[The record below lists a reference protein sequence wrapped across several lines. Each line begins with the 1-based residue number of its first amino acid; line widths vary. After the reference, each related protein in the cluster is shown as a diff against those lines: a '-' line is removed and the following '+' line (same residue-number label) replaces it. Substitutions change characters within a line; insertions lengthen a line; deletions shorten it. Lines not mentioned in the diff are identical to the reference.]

1 MIGLGRRK
9 PVKKRRFVT
18 KETQPKATVTLDS
31 KRDITVYFINGKFD
45 QLSHMKSGKLDFL
58 SRILC
63 HFRYFVFLS
72 FVVLDVM
79 TFPDYVVF
87 VVLLFRCKDL

>member
-1 MIGLGRRK
+1 M
-9 PVKKRRFVT
+9 T
-18 KETQPKATVTLDS
+18 MDQ
-31 KRDITVYFINGKFD
+31 KRDITVYFIYGKSD
-45 QLSHMKSGKLDFL
+45 QLSHMKRCKLDFFVTNFM
-58 SRILC
+58 R

-87 VVLLFRCKDL
+87 VVSSFRCKGI

>member
-1 MIGLGRRK
+1 MNSD
-9 PVKKRRFVT
+9 
-18 KETQPKATVTLDS
+18 Q
-31 KRDITVYFINGKFD
+31 KRDITVYFSNGKFD

-63 HFRYFVFLS
+63 VIFDILFLELS
-72 FVVLDVM
+72 LVVYDVM

-87 VVLLFRCKDL
+87 VVSM

>member
-1 MIGLGRRK
+1 M
-9 PVKKRRFVT
+9 
-18 KETQPKATVTLDS
+18 
-31 KRDITVYFINGKFD
+31 
-45 QLSHMKSGKLDFL
+45 
-58 SRILC
+58 C

-87 VVLLFRCKDL
+87 VFSSFQCKDVKMFCRSMFSLAPDCFDPRYTSAPSKPETTSLLTTIDPETNTTVNTKTMP